1 MGTQETAGKIKNPLK
16 GIRVVGKSR
25 PIGEMAYVSLKGAI
39 VRGDLHPGQRLVE
52 SALSAQMGIS
62 RIPVREAIKK
72 LEQDGLIEKL
82 EKGGFI
88 VKNPSRKEI
97 EETFGIRACLESY
110 AAALATGHMNAS
122 TIDRLENVLK
132 LYRDALE
139 RRDIANMTQLNNQL
153 DEIIFSTS
161 GSRKLYALIA
171 NFRDFI
177 SRYRKVLLTCM
188 DYAAISLSEHEKIVQ
203 AMKERD
209 EEKVEK
215 LVKKHLLRGR
225 DIVLKEME
233 SGKETRSWKIKKA

>member
-1 MGTQETAGKIKNPLK
+1 MIPPGGQGTQGAAGKIKNPLK
-16 GIRVVGKSR
+16 GIRVVGKTR

-39 VRGDLHPGQRLVE
+39 VKGDLHPGQRLVE

-110 AAALATGHMNAS
+110 AAALATGHMDAP
-122 TIDRLENVLK
+122 TIDRLEGVLR

-139 RRDIANMTQLNNQL
+139 RRDIAKMTQLNNQL
-153 DEIIFSTS
+153 DEIIFTAS

-188 DYAAISLSEHEKIVQ
+188 DYAAISLSEHEEIVQ
-203 AMKERD
+203 AMKEGDGER
-209 EEKVEK
+209 VEK
-215 LVKKHLLRGR
+215 LVRKHLLRGR
-225 DIVLKEME
+225 DILIKDME
-233 SGKETRSWKIKKA
+233 SGKAM

>member
-1 MGTQETAGKIKNPLK
+1 VGSEGAARKIKNPLR
-16 GIRVVGKSR
+16 GLRVVGKTR
-25 PIGEMAYVSLKGAI
+25 PIGEMAYVSLKEAI
-39 VRGDLHPGQRLVE
+39 VKGDLHPGQRLVE

-88 VKNPSRKEI
+88 VRNPSTKEI

-110 AAALATGHMNAS
+110 AAALATGHMDAP
-122 TIDRLENVLK
+122 TIDRLESVLR
-132 LYRDALE
+132 LYREALE

-153 DEIIFSTS
+153 DEIIFNAS

-171 NFRDFI
+171 HFRDFI
-177 SRYRKVLLTCM
+177 FRYRKVLLTCM
-188 DYAAISLSEHEKIVQ
+188 DYAAISLSEHEEIVR

-209 EEKVEK
+209 GERVEK
-215 LVKKHLLRGR
+215 LVRKHLLRGR
-225 DIVLKEME
+225 DILIKDME
-233 SGKETRSWKIKKA
+233 SGKAM

>member
-1 MGTQETAGKIKNPLK
+1 MGTEGAAGKIENPLK
-16 GIRVVGKSR
+16 GIRVVGKTR

-110 AAALATGHMNAS
+110 AAALATGHMDAP
-122 TIDRLENVLK
+122 TIDRLENVLR

-139 RRDIANMTQLNNQL
+139 RRDIAKMTQLNNQL

-188 DYAAISLSEHEKIVQ
+188 EYAAISLSEHEEIVR
-203 AMKERD
+203 AMKEGDGER
-209 EEKVEK
+209 VEK
-215 LVKKHLLRGR
+215 LVRKHLLRGR
-225 DIVLKEME
+225 DILIKDMELGKEM
-233 SGKETRSWKIKKA
+233 

>member
-1 MGTQETAGKIKNPLK
+1 VGTQGAAGKIKNPLK
-16 GIRVVGKSR
+16 GIRVVDKTR

-39 VRGDLHPGQRLVE
+39 VNGDLHPGQRLVE
-52 SALSAQMGIS
+52 SALSARMGIS

-110 AAALATGHMNAS
+110 AAALATGHMDVP
-122 TIDRLENVLK
+122 TIDRLENVLR

-139 RRDIANMTQLNNQL
+139 RRDIPKMTQLNNQL

-177 SRYRKVLLTCM
+177 FRYRKVLLTCM
-188 DYAAISLSEHEKIVQ
+188 EYAAISLSEHEEIVR
-203 AMKERD
+203 AMKEGDGER
-209 EEKVEK
+209 VEK
-215 LVKKHLLRGR
+215 LVRKHLLRGR
-225 DIVLKEME
+225 DILIRDMELGKEM
-233 SGKETRSWKIKKA
+233 

>member
-1 MGTQETAGKIKNPLK
+1 VGTEGAAGKIENPLK
-16 GIRVVGKSR
+16 GIRVVGKTR

-97 EETFGIRACLESY
+97 EETFGIRACIESY
-110 AAALATGHMNAS
+110 AAALATGHMDAP
-122 TIDRLENVLK
+122 TIDRLENVLR

-139 RRDIANMTQLNNQL
+139 RRDIAKMTQLNNQL

-188 DYAAISLSEHEKIVQ
+188 DYAAISLSEHEEIVR
-203 AMKERD
+203 AMKEGDGER
-209 EEKVEK
+209 VEK
-215 LVKKHLLRGR
+215 LVRKHLLRGR
-225 DIVLKEME
+225 DILIRDMELGKEM
-233 SGKETRSWKIKKA
+233 

>member
-1 MGTQETAGKIKNPLK
+1 VGTEGAAGKIENPLK
-16 GIRVVGKSR
+16 GIRVVGKTR

-52 SALSAQMGIS
+52 SALSARMGIS

-82 EKGGFI
+82 GKGGFI

-110 AAALATGHMNAS
+110 AAALATGHMDAP
-122 TIDRLENVLK
+122 TIDRLENVLRR
-132 LYRDALE
+132 YRDALE
-139 RRDIANMTQLNNQL
+139 RRDIAKMTQLNNQL

-188 DYAAISLSEHEKIVQ
+188 EYAAISLSEHEEIVQ
-203 AMKERD
+203 AMKEGD
-209 EEKVEK
+209 VEGVEK
-215 LVKKHLLRGR
+215 LVRKHLLRGR
-225 DIVLKEME
+225 DILIKDME
-233 SGKETRSWKIKKA
+233 SGRHM

>member
-1 MGTQETAGKIKNPLK
+1 VGTEGAAGKIENPLK
-16 GIRVVGKSR
+16 GIRVVGKTR

-97 EETFGIRACLESY
+97 EETFGIRACIESY
-110 AAALATGHMNAS
+110 AAALATGHMDAP
-122 TIDRLENVLK
+122 TINRLENVLR

-139 RRDIANMTQLNNQL
+139 RRDIAKMTQLNNQL

-188 DYAAISLSEHEKIVQ
+188 EYAAISLSEHEEIVQ
-203 AMKERD
+203 AMKEGD
-209 EEKVEK
+209 VEGVEK
-215 LVKKHLLRGR
+215 LVRKHLLRGR
-225 DIVLKEME
+225 DILIKDME
-233 SGKETRSWKIKKA
+233 SGRHM

>member
-1 MGTQETAGKIKNPLK
+1 MGTEGAAGKIENPLK
-16 GIRVVGKSR
+16 GIRVVGKTR

-110 AAALATGHMNAS
+110 AAALATGHMDAP
-122 TIDRLENVLK
+122 TIDRLENVLR

-139 RRDIANMTQLNNQL
+139 RRDIAKMTQLNNQL

-177 SRYRKVLLTCM
+177 FRYRKVLLTCM
-188 DYAAISLSEHEKIVQ
+188 EYAAISLSEHEEIVQ
-203 AMKERD
+203 AMKGGDVER
-209 EEKVEK
+209 VEK
-215 LVKKHLLRGR
+215 LVRKHLLRGR
-225 DIVLKEME
+225 DILIKDME
-233 SGKETRSWKIKKA
+233 SGKQM

>member
-1 MGTQETAGKIKNPLK
+1 MGTEGAAGKIENPLK
-16 GIRVVGKSR
+16 GIRVVGKTR

-52 SALSAQMGIS
+52 SALSARMGIS

-82 EKGGFI
+82 GKGGFI

-110 AAALATGHMNAS
+110 AAALATGHMDAP
-122 TIDRLENVLK
+122 TIDRLENVLRR
-132 LYRDALE
+132 YRDALE
-139 RRDIANMTQLNNQL
+139 RRDIAKMTQLNNQL

-188 DYAAISLSEHEKIVQ
+188 EYAAISLSEHEEIVQ
-203 AMKERD
+203 AMKEGD
-209 EEKVEK
+209 VEGVEK
-215 LVKKHLLRGR
+215 LVRKHLLRGR
-225 DIVLKEME
+225 DILIKDME
-233 SGKETRSWKIKKA
+233 SGRHM

>member
-1 MGTQETAGKIKNPLK
+1 MKGTARKIKNPLR
-16 GIRVVGKSR
+16 GLRVVGKTR
-25 PIGEMAYVSLKGAI
+25 PIGEMAYVSLKEAI
-39 VRGDLHPGQRLVE
+39 VKGDLHPGQRLVE

-88 VKNPSRKEI
+88 VRNPSSKEI

-110 AAALATGHMNAS
+110 AAALATGHMDAP
-122 TIDRLENVLK
+122 TIDRLERVLR
-132 LYRDALE
+132 LYREALE

-153 DEIIFSTS
+153 DEIIFSAS

-177 SRYRKVLLTCM
+177 FRYRKVLLTCM
-188 DYAAISLSEHEKIVQ
+188 DYAAISLSEHEEIVR
-203 AMKERD
+203 AMKEGDGER
-209 EEKVEK
+209 VEK
-215 LVKKHLLRGR
+215 LVRKHLLRGR
-225 DIVLKEME
+225 DILIKDME
-233 SGKETRSWKIKKA
+233 SGKAM

>member
-1 MGTQETAGKIKNPLK
+1 MGTEGAAGKIKNPLK
-16 GIRVVGKSR
+16 GIRVVGKTR
-25 PIGEMAYVSLKGAI
+25 PIGEMAYVSLKRAI
-39 VRGDLHPGQRLVE
+39 VKGDLHPEQRLVE

-88 VKNPSRKEI
+88 VKNPSRKEL

-110 AAALATGHMNAS
+110 AAALATGHMDAP

-132 LYRDALE
+132 LYREALE
-139 RRDIANMTQLNNQL
+139 RRDIGKMTQLNDQL
-153 DEIIFSTS
+153 DEIIFNTS
-161 GSRKLYALIA
+161 GSEKLYALIA

-188 DYAAISLSEHEKIVQ
+188 DYAAISLSDHEKIVQ

-209 EEKVEK
+209 GERVEK
-215 LVKKHLLRGR
+215 LMRNHLLRGR
-225 DIVLKEME
+225 DILIKDME
-233 SGKETRSWKIKKA
+233 SGKEM

>member
-1 MGTQETAGKIKNPLK
+1 MGTEGAAGKIENPLK
-16 GIRVVGKSR
+16 GIRVVGKTR

-82 EKGGFI
+82 GKGGFI

-110 AAALATGHMNAS
+110 AAALATGHMDAP
-122 TIDRLENVLK
+122 TIDRLENVLR

-139 RRDIANMTQLNNQL
+139 RRDIAKMTQLNNQL

-188 DYAAISLSEHEKIVQ
+188 EYAAISLSEHEEIVQ
-203 AMKERD
+203 AMKEGD
-209 EEKVEK
+209 VEGVEK
-215 LVKKHLLRGR
+215 LVRKHLLRGR
-225 DIVLKEME
+225 DILIKDME
-233 SGKETRSWKIKKA
+233 SGRHM